1 MPSPYQSPT
10 RPLPTEIRLD
20 NGSRLA
26 GNIFLHPNTLA
37 LGGYV
42 SPPDLMNGVE
52 AFFPLCVEGA
62 GVVLVG
68 KARCVSV
75 SYDMAHHPMDE
86 ASEGRDRITL
96 EVLLSDGRTLKGHAM
111 VDMPSAY
118 PRALD
123 LVNGAGEF
131 VPVTDDSRVHL
142 VNRGHIRTVH
152 PLD

>member
-1 MPSPYQSPT
+1 MSSPYQSPT

-20 NGSRLA
+20 NGSRLT
-26 GNIFLHPNTLA
+26 GDVFLHPNTLA
-37 LGGYV
+37 LGGYE
-42 SPPDLMNGVE
+42 SPTNLLNGAE
-52 AFFPLCVEGA
+52 PFFPLCVEGA

-68 KARCVSV
+68 KARTVSV
-75 SYDMAHHPMDE
+75 SYDMAAHPVDE
-86 ASEGRDRITL
+86 AVEGRDRISL
-96 EVLLSDGRTLKGHAM
+96 EVLLSDGRTLKGTAL

-118 PRALD
+118 PRAID

-131 VPVTDDSRVHL
+131 VPVMGDARVHL